1 MRFRSGL
8 QRLGLAGVGTIWA
21 APFAAAQPPAQP
33 DAIEEIVVVAQ
44 KREQSEQDVGIAVTA
59 FSAASLRERGIDQP
73 DDLAE
78 LIPNV
83 NLQNTGGGGAPVV
96 IVRGVGLQ
104 SFRINDSPTTAFYVD
119 DVYQTSVASAEWTM
133 FDLDHVE
140 VLKGPQGGL
149 YGRNA
154 IGAAVQVISKHPDP
168 DEDKNGYVSLGYA
181 DYDRAEA
188 EAAASFPVADRVAVR
203 IAGRLVESSGSPYRS
218 ITGGFEQGEDDR
230 NALRFSVRAEPS
242 DNVSFTANVHGG
254 SNDSQL
260 PPLRTVGVYA
270 NIGTFAPAAP
280 TVSRALVAGL
290 NGVPNTLCPSILQ
303 GRGSD
308 PATCATATGVTP
320 AAYGLQPD
328 DVRASVSAFR
338 GFEASDWSGAVF
350 DAQWTRGNYRW
361 QSITAVDSIDYR
373 RFQDFDGT
381 PLLHLHIDY
390 NTDIDARSEELRVFY
405 EGSDKL
411 SWVAGFNYAQDD
423 LTEDSP
429 LFGAQ
434 GVLPLIFNV
443 PGLGGATFSPQHY
456 DQNTD
461 TWAVFGH
468 AEWRFAEPWNLVT
481 ELRYTDSSQTFLGG
495 DRLGFP
501 SGLTVPFV
509 ATNDSADFDAWSGK
523 VGIEWTLNDSLLV
536 YGSVARGFKTGGF
549 FGGFATSAAQLLPFD
564 SETIDSIETG
574 FKSDWLDGRLRLN
587 ASVYHYDR
595 KDVQQNAGDPTS
607 PIQIK
612 RIQNIGDVD
621 TDGFEAELTWRA
633 TEQLSLALGVGT
645 TDAEVTKSSFIQASS
660 LPLLPDTPIQGTN
673 LPNYAKRSANF
684 VGRYDGA
691 FGAGLEYF
699 VQLEGRY
706 QSDQDLSVIT
716 QPIERP
722 VFEEPGYSLW
732 NVRFGFGSRDRTWQ
746 AQLFVEYA
754 ADEDYRVLA
763 RNDGAFGIHELY
775 GLPRTWGVSYQYRW
789 D

>member
-1 MRFRSGL
+1 MEFRSGF
-8 QRLGLAGVGTIWA
+8 QRLVSVLAGAIGA
-21 APFAAAQPPAQP
+21 APFAAAQQP
-33 DAIEEIVVVAQ
+33 GNPGAIEEIVVVAQ
-44 KREQSEQDVGIAVTA
+44 KREQNEQDVGIAVTA
-59 FSAASLRERGIDQP
+59 FSAANLRERGVDQP

-154 IGAAVQVISKHPDP
+154 IGAAVQIISKQPKP
-168 DEDKNGYVSLGYA
+168 GEDKNGYVSLGYS
-181 DYDRAEA
+181 DYNKAEA
-188 EAAASFPVADRVAVR
+188 EAAGSFPVTDSVAVR
-203 IAGRLVESSGSPYRS
+203 IAGRWVDSSGSPYRS
-218 ITGGFEQGEDDR
+218 INGGFEQGADDR
-230 NALRFSVRAEPS
+230 SAVRFSVRAEPN
-242 DNVSFTANVHGG
+242 DNVTLTANVHGG
-254 SNDSQL
+254 NNDSEL

-270 NIGTFAPAAP
+270 NIGTAAPTAP

-290 NGVPNTLCPSILQ
+290 QGLLPTPLCASIYQ

-320 AAYGLQPD
+320 AAYGLQPG
-328 DVRASVSAFR
+328 DVRTSVSAFR
-338 GFEASDWSGAVF
+338 GFEDSAWSGAVF
-350 DAQWTRGNYRW
+350 DAQWTHGDYRW

-405 EGSDKL
+405 EGSEKL
-411 SWVAGFNYAQDD
+411 SWVAGFNYATDD

-429 LFGAQ
+429 LYGAQ
-434 GVLPLIFNV
+434 GVLPLIF
-443 PGLGGATFSPQHY
+443 GGAIFSPQHY

-481 ELRYTDSSQTFLGG
+481 EVRYTDSSQTFVGG
-495 DRLGFP
+495 DRLGFAN
-501 SGLTVPFV
+501 GTTVPFV
-509 ATNDSADFDAWSGK
+509 STDDSADFNDWSGK
-523 VGIEWTLNDSLLV
+523 VGIEWTFADNVLV

-549 FGGFATSAAQLLPFD
+549 FGGFATNAAQLRPFD
-564 SETIDSIETG
+564 SETIDSLELG
-574 FKSDWLDGRLRLN
+574 FKSDWADGRLRVN

-621 TDGFEAELTWRA
+621 TDGAEAELTWLA
-633 TEQLSLALGVGT
+633 TDRLSLAFGLGT
-645 TDAEVTKSSFIQASS
+645 TDAEVTQSSFIQASS

-673 LPNYAKRSANF
+673 IPNYPKQSANF
-684 VGRYDGA
+684 VGRYDGS
-691 FGAGLEYF
+691 FGGGRAYF

-706 QSDQDLSVIT
+706 QSEQDLSVIT
-716 QPIERP
+716 QPIEKP
-722 VFEEPGYSLW
+722 VFQEPGYSLW
-732 NVRFGFGSRDRTWQ
+732 NLRFGIGAADRSWA
-746 AQLFVEYA
+746 AQVFVENA
-754 ADEDYRVLA
+754 ADEEYRILA

-775 GLPRTWGVSYQYRW
+775 GLPRTWGISYQYRW

>member
-1 MRFRSGL
+1 MSVRSGF
-8 QRLGLAGVGTIWA
+8 QRLGLSLGTLGA
-21 APFAAAQPPAQP
+21 APFAAAQPPAEP
-33 DAIEEIVVVAQ
+33 IAIEEIVVVAQ
-44 KREQSEQDVGIAVTA
+44 KREQGEQDVGIAVTA
-59 FSAASLRERGIDQP
+59 FSAASLRERGVDQP

-154 IGAAVQVISKHPDP
+154 IGAAVQIISKHPDP
-168 DEDKNGYVSLGYA
+168 AEDKNGYVSLGYA
-181 DYDRAEA
+181 DFNKADV
-188 EAAASFPVADRVAVR
+188 EAAGSFPLSDTMALRL
-203 IAGRLVESSGSPYRS
+203 AGRWVESSGSPYRS

-230 NALRFSVRAEPS
+230 EAVRVSLRVEPN
-242 DNVSFTANVHGG
+242 DRVNLTMNVHGG

-260 PPLRTVGVYA
+260 PPLRAVGVYA
-270 NIGTFAPAAP
+270 NIGTAAPLAP

-290 NGVPNTLCPSILQ
+290 QGLLPQPLCASIMQ

-320 AAYGLQPD
+320 AAYGLTPG
-328 DVRASVSAFR
+328 DVLTSVSAFR
-338 GFEASDWSGAVF
+338 GFESSDWSGLLF
-350 DAQWTRGNYRW
+350 DAQWTRGDFRW
-361 QSITAVDSIDYR
+361 QSITALDSIDYR

-411 SWVAGFNYAQDD
+411 SWVVGLNYAEDD

-429 LFGAQ
+429 LYAAQ
-434 GVLPLIFNV
+434 GVLPLLF
-443 PGLGGATFSPQHY
+443 GGAIFSPQHY
-456 DQNTD
+456 DQSTD

-481 ELRYTDSSQTFLGG
+481 ELRYTDENQTFVGG
-495 DRLGFP
+495 DRLGFAN
-501 SGLTVPFV
+501 GVTVPFV
-509 ATNDSADFDAWSGK
+509 STNDSTEFDAWSGK
-523 VGIEWTLNDSLLV
+523 IGIEWTFSDNLLI
-536 YGSVARGFKTGGF
+536 YTSVARGFKTGGF
-549 FGGFATSAAQLLPFD
+549 FGGFATNAAQLRPFD
-564 SETIDSIETG
+564 SETIDALETG
-574 FKSDWLDGRLRLN
+574 LKSDWLDGRLRLN
-587 ASVYHYDR
+587 ASVYHYER
-595 KDVQQNAGDPTS
+595 QDVQQNAGDPTS

-621 TDGFEAELTWRA
+621 TDGVEAEITWLVTDR
-633 TEQLSLALGVGT
+633 LSLALGAGT

-660 LPLLPDTPIQGTN
+660 LPLLPDTRIEGTN
-673 LPNYAKRSANF
+673 IPNYPKRSANF
-684 VGRYDGA
+684 VGRYDGG
-691 FGAGLEYF
+691 FGGGLGF
-699 VQLEGRY
+699 FAQLEGRY

-716 QPIERP
+716 QPIEKP
-722 VFEEPGYSLW
+722 VFQEPGYSLW
-732 NVRFGFGSRDRTWQ
+732 NLRLGVSAADRRWQ
-746 AQLFVEYA
+746 AQVFVENL
-754 ADEDYRVLA
+754 ADEEYRILA